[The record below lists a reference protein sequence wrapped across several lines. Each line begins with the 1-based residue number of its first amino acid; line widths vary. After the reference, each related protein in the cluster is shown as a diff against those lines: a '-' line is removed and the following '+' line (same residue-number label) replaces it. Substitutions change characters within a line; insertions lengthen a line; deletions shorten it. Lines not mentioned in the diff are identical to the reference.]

1 MYWSGVPCNFTSWR
15 SCTAHVLEKKSVHRE
30 GNVNPVQMESFYHN
44 HTHSMA
50 VFSRFSAASLFTLIT
65 DKQEVT
71 SLNEHRCGRDEQ
83 RVSLRVCFLF
93 DQVSPFALSGR
104 SEQGPS
110 WGAIT
115 LSVGAAV

>member
-1 MYWSGVPCNFTSWR
+1 
-15 SCTAHVLEKKSVHRE
+15 
-30 GNVNPVQMESFYHN
+30 MESFYHD

-83 RVSLRVCFLF
+83 RVSLRDCFLF
-93 DQVSPFALSGR
+93 DQVFLFAPSGR
-104 SEQGPS
+104 SQQGPS